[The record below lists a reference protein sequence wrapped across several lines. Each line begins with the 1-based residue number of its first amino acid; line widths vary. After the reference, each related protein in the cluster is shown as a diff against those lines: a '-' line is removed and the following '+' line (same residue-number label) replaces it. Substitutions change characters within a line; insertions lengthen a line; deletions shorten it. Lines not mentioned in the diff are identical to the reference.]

1 MLSIKNICKSFNR
14 LNVLDDI
21 SFTQKKGEI
30 IALMGKNG
38 TGKSTLLRII
48 ARIMKAD
55 SGTVAFKEKNLIAAI
70 VKIDKIFFTLDTTL
84 ACIHF
89 FHQEKI

>member
-55 SGTVAFKEKNLIAAI
+55 SGTVVFKEKNLIA
-70 VKIDKIFFTLDTTL
+70 
-84 ACIHF
+84 
-89 FHQEKI
+89 